1 MRMKTLI
8 YSENT
13 ELALQLLGKGIQLSS
28 EGVSALAVDGEQ
40 ASALEGSGAAKVYVV
55 KDRSLEALRAAILDV
70 VARESPDLVM
80 FGSTKRGRELAP
92 RVAAALKSG
101 FSGDCFEVES
111 VDGSL
116 AVKRLAYGGST
127 IASTMIKGKPAIITV
142 SPRSFQKP
150 EAHEKKGEVIEL
162 NTATPAPRV
171 KIIESRPKKTADAGL
186 ENAKI
191 IVSAGRGF
199 KKREDLKLLED
210 LAIELGAKMGCSRPI
225 SADLGWMDQWVGIS
239 GKKVS
244 PRLYVACGISG
255 TIQHAAGIR
264 DSQLIVSINSDES
277 AGIHQLSDYSIVGD
291 IYVVIPAL
299 VKALRERAK

>member
-1 MRMKTLI
+1 MKTLI

-13 ELALQLLGKGIQLSS
+13 ELSLQLLGKALQLSGA
-28 EGVSALAVDGEQ
+28 GVVAVAVDPDQ
-40 ASALEGSGAAKVYVV
+40 ASALVGSGAAKAYLV
-55 KDRSLEALRAAILDV
+55 KDRSLEALRAGILDV
-70 VARESPDLVM
+70 VTKESPDLVM

-92 RVAAALKSG
+92 RVAAALKAG
-101 FSGDCFEVES
+101 YSGDCFEAQQVS
-111 VDGSL
+111 DGF

-127 IASTMIKGKPAIITV
+127 IASTIIRGKPAIISV
-142 SPRSFQKP
+142 PSRSFQKP
-150 EAHEKKGEVIEL
+150 DSQGKSGEIIEL
-162 NTATPAPRV
+162 NTPTPIQKIRV
-171 KIIESRPKKTADAGL
+171 LETRQKKTTDAGL

-199 KKREDLKLLED
+199 KKKEDLKLLEE
-210 LAIELGAKMGCSRPI
+210 LAIELGAKMGCSRPV

-239 GKKVS
+239 GKKVA

-264 DSQLIVSINSDES
+264 DSQLIVSINSDEA

-291 IYVVIPAL
+291 IYAVLPAL
-299 VKALRERAK
+299 TRALRELAK